1 MLAEKQKEILNKA
14 ELGTIG
20 QALWLSLMEASRSE
34 MEHQG
39 FKLNDLQEERL
50 GVHLVALV
58 GRQQKREFFPDLDE
72 ALMEEVSPWGWELT
86 EKVTRLLNIPE
97 WETSKTE
104 QFLLA
109 IHFEAAKVEN
119 AATWSIDRGDLFK
132 KIKELN
138 QSVPA
143 SQEF

>member
-20 QALWLSLMEASRSE
+20 EALWLSLMEASRSE

-50 GVHLVALV
+50 GIHLVALV

-72 ALMEEVSPWGWELT
+72 ALMEEVSPWGWKIT
-86 EKVTRLLNIPE
+86 EKVTQLLNIPE

-119 AATWSIDRGDLFK
+119 AAT
-132 KIKELN
+132 
-138 QSVPA
+138 
-143 SQEF
+143 

>member
-20 QALWLSLMEASRSE
+20 EALWLSLMEASRSE

-50 GVHLVALV
+50 GIHLVALV

-72 ALMEEVSPWGWELT
+72 ALMEEVSPWGWKIT
-86 EKVTRLLNIPE
+86 EKVTQLLNIPC
-97 WETSKTE
+97 
-104 QFLLA
+104 
-109 IHFEAAKVEN
+109 
-119 AATWSIDRGDLFK
+119 R
-132 KIKELN
+132 KITIKYLHQN
-138 QSVPA
+138 ISYICRQRMN
-143 SQEF
+143 